1 MIENTNTK
9 QFYPGPILNNT
20 LEITDFLFNDAEQ
33 IKITHS
39 KLNEE
44 GILVDVDL
52 NYPTDYEVTKVL
64 PSDIN
69 AAEAA
74 LTASTGQVLLKNVTV
89 LAGEKLTVYR
99 LSQIIQDKDYPR
111 TGAFP
116 AATHEGALDYL
127 TMQNQEQREEIARSL
142 KVPISTPNF
151 NAAVPVPLPNRILR
165 INNDAAGFEFV
176 PYDLDE
182 RLDTFEDTIEETIVT
197 NQAKI
202 EADFNSFKVETNNT
216 LSENKTELE
225 GIIADNRQE
234 VLDIQSDYQEEMDL
248 KFQTVSDAADKINEL
263 ETAVDT
269 AVAAATTAVE
279 SVQNIEETS
288 DQLKEEI
295 IQEAETQLENIKS
308 TGFYMRN
315 DNLYFINSKGEEEEF
330 RAGGGLPMFA
340 HIWSDHIYKDVSYLR
355 ADTFS
360 WHDERIYKTGY
371 EILEEQYDNEDSVIE
386 VKDGITYKRT
396 PDGFKIADETQQD
409 AIRSLYETKGI
420 AWIYIID
427 KANKRFK
434 LPRTK
439 YGFTGV
445 RDKVGGDVEAGL
457 PSISHTHT
465 WSGTTSSNGAHT
477 HTVTY
482 GSRNGAGSENP
493 YTDFSRTGSKATS
506 SSNGAHTHTISGTTS
521 DNTEVNS
528 IYGKSNTVQPPATQM
543 YLYFY
548 VGNYK
553 RPETELELGKITE
566 VLNDLGDLN
575 DVVLKKNQIANCI
588 TEIPQRIKYD
598 LTDGVLTIKAGSVV
612 IVPYGIE
619 NLTAQYPVGTTF
631 LNDNFKV
638 VDTQYADGK
647 FFVWAELVGDLV
659 REAHSTT
666 STVTRYSF
674 LNIDINTCD
683 SFAVGGSGTGFSD
696 TTSCIYYNVTSN
708 VMQRYNTG
716 GILSEY
722 VCCFPFM
729 MVTANGTYVEG
740 SVDQVFNGMG
750 YIGSTVWIDKGVR
763 VLIPDGR
770 NEDGTLK
777 NIEFTTDKLLSSTT
791 SAANNAGMYIT
802 ISSTGKF
809 MFHSK
814 TVSTGNRYYDEN
826 KNLVM
831 NTGNISRAI
840 LGEFQSDANKNI
852 INYNS
857 KLAFHAVDYNDK
869 REVSTWAL
877 PSTKSIDLTLGA
889 SGSTY
894 MAPANG
900 WFYLVKTA
908 SATNQYLNIY
918 NKTASWMG
926 MGCNSSSSGQQTRVY
941 VPVKKGDE
949 AYVSYNMNGSNT
961 NYDIFVFIYAEGE
974 I

>member
-340 HIWSDHIYKDVSYLR
+340 PIWSDHMYNDVSYLR
-355 ADTFS
+355 ADNFS
-360 WHDERIYKTGY
+360 WHDADIYITAYAK
-371 EILEEQYDNEDSVIE
+371 LVEQYNHENSVE
-386 VKDGITYKRT
+386 MTDGTVTYKLT
-396 PDGFKIADETQQD
+396 PDGFRIANADQHDNIRYAYDDNGKAWYYLLDEGNGQ
-409 AIRSLYETKGI
+409 
-420 AWIYIID
+420 
-427 KANKRFK
+427 FK
-434 LPRTK
+434 LPREK
-439 YGFTGV
+439 
-445 RDKVGGDVEAGL
+445 K
-457 PSISHTHT
+457 
-465 WSGTTSSNGAHT
+465 
-477 HTVTY
+477 
-482 GSRNGAGSENP
+482 
-493 YTDFSRTGSKATS
+493 TD
-506 SSNGAHTHTISGTTS
+506 
-521 DNTEVNS
+521 
-528 IYGKSNTVQPPATQM
+528 GK

-548 VGNYK
+548 VGQYE
-553 RPETELELGKITE
+553 RPTTEVNIGILTEL
-566 VLNDLGDLN
+566 
-575 DVVLKKNQIANCI
+575 
-588 TEIPQRIKYD
+588 
-598 LTDGVLTIKAGSVV
+598 
-612 IVPYGIE
+612 
-619 NLTAQYPVGTTF
+619 
-631 LNDNFKV
+631 
-638 VDTQYADGK
+638 
-647 FFVWAELVGDLV
+647 
-659 REAHSTT
+659 
-666 STVTRYSF
+666 
-674 LNIDINTCD
+674 
-683 SFAVGGSGTGFSD
+683 
-696 TTSCIYYNVTSN
+696 
-708 VMQRYNTG
+708 
-716 GILSEY
+716 
-722 VCCFPFM
+722 
-729 MVTANGTYVEG
+729 ANGTDISVITQEINEIKDQAIAEVQATGLDGLQAQIDSLKAEINTMLGRMDFANVEQFDVSGSKSYTCPSDGYVQWAYAALSSNDKILVNGKVLYQLQVVKDGLADMLFVSSGDVITVTSG
-740 SVDQVFNGMG
+740 SVSGTFIPQ
-750 YIGSTVWIDKGVR
+750 KGV
-763 VLIPDGR
+763 
-770 NEDGTLK
+770 
-777 NIEFTTDKLLSSTT
+777 
-791 SAANNAGMYIT
+791 
-802 ISSTGKF
+802 
-809 MFHSK
+809 
-814 TVSTGNRYYDEN
+814 
-826 KNLVM
+826 
-831 NTGNISRAI
+831 
-840 LGEFQSDANKNI
+840 
-852 INYNS
+852 
-857 KLAFHAVDYNDK
+857 
-869 REVSTWAL
+869 
-877 PSTKSIDLTLGA
+877 
-889 SGSTY
+889 
-894 MAPANG
+894 
-900 WFYLVKTA
+900 
-908 SATNQYLNIY
+908 
-918 NKTASWMG
+918 
-926 MGCNSSSSGQQTRVY
+926 
-941 VPVKKGDE
+941 
-949 AYVSYNMNGSNT
+949 
-961 NYDIFVFIYAEGE
+961 
-974 I
+974 